1 MAIFPKEKKKA
12 PKMAHHDRSYYF
24 RTSMAPGLG
33 YPIYFKEMIAGD
45 QLQLDFKHL
54 MNTQAI
60 LNPLYGTYRLQICV
74 FFAGTSLYIPALWR
88 NGYMNASNPRG
99 LMDVNYPV
107 LTVAAH
113 NPVYRVHE
121 SSLPAFLGL
130 GVGFAREYTSG
141 AGKTATINA
150 IPYLMYYDIFR
161 HYYANR
167 QEDVF
172 PIMSAPWNNA
182 KRVRRFP
189 LDKLDQ
195 FYMSLPYS
203 GGSLS
208 SASYFN
214 ELPLSQL
221 FSAQSVG
228 SSPIDPAMSYPLGG
242 LFQCCYLPDRMNVIL
257 SDAFFKNNV
266 STVHVSTQGDSFKI
280 DQLVT
285 AKKLWN
291 ARNNDAITNGTFKDW
306 IRVHFGV
313 TPKIMDDMPTFCG
326 ATSSDIAFEDIRATT
341 SAKIGDADQYLGDKG
356 SSALGYGDSRR
367 FNIVADR
374 PGYVM
379 AIATLVPRVDY
390 YQFTERYALH
400 KKLSDSFRPE
410 YNGIGYQDVLVSD
423 LNTEWPAGYD
433 ATGSYAAQV
442 DPFAVSLGKQPAWL
456 EYMTAVNKV
465 RGTFCSSEKS
475 WVLAR
480 DMRANTNPD
489 SSVSP
494 AENTVSSAYI
504 DPADWNQP
512 FADQSDTAQ
521 NFYAQFYV
529 RDRVRSTVLKR
540 LRPKF

>member
-1 MAIFPKEKKKA
+1 
-12 PKMAHHDRSYYF
+12 MAHHDRSHYL

-33 YPIYFKEMIAGD
+33 YPIYCREALPGD
-45 QLQLDFKHL
+45 QIQLEFKHL

-60 LNPLYGTYRLQICV
+60 LNPLYGSYRLQICV
-74 FFAGTSLYIPALWR
+74 FFAGTSLYVPRLWR
-88 NGYMNASNPRG
+88 NGFMSADSRG
-99 LMDVNYPV
+99 ILDVSYPTYN
-107 LTVAAH
+107 LSATD
-113 NPVYRVHE
+113 PITRVHE

-130 GVGFAREYTSG
+130 GVGYGRFSSG
-141 AGKTATINA
+141 TPSKGFYVNL

-167 QEDVF
+167 QEDYF
-172 PIMSAPWNNA
+172 PVMVTSWNNPD
-182 KRVRRFP
+182 RVRRFSLAG
-189 LDKLDQ
+189 LDNL
-195 FYMSLPYS
+195 YLNLPVS
-203 GGSLS
+203 GGSMNS
-208 SASYFN
+208 NGYISN
-214 ELPLSQL
+214 TPIPQL
-221 FSAQSVG
+221 FTSQQVG
-228 SSPIDPAMSYPLGG
+228 SAVVSPSMIAPLGG
-242 LFQCCYLPDRMNVIL
+242 LFQCCYMPDRMNVIL
-257 SDAFFKNNV
+257 SDAFFNKNV
-266 STVHVSTQGDSFKI
+266 STVTVSTVGDSFQV

-291 ARNNDAITNGTFKDW
+291 ARSKDVVTNGTFKDW

-326 ATSSDIAFEDIRATT
+326 AVSSDILFEDIRATT
-341 SAKIGDADQYLGDKG
+341 SAKIGESDQFLGDKG
-356 SSALGYGDSRR
+356 SSAIGYGDSRR

-400 KKLSDSFRPE
+400 SKLSDSFMPE

-423 LNTEWPAGYD
+423 LNTEFPREWNSLVEAPDGAN
-433 ATGSYAAQV
+433 
-442 DPFAVSLGKQPAWL
+442 PFTQSVGKQPAWI
-456 EYMTAVNKV
+456 EYMTAVNKI
-465 RGTFCSSEKS
+465 RGTFCSTERS

-480 DMRANTNPD
+480 DMRADPIEGNGESPADNTNY
-489 SSVSP
+489 
-494 AENTVSSAYI
+494 SAYI

-512 FADQSDTAQ
+512 FADQSATAQ
-521 NFYAQFYV
+521 NFYAQFYI

>member
-1 MAIFPKEKKKA
+1 
-12 PKMAHHDRSYYF
+12 MAHHDRSHYL

-33 YPIYFKEMIAGD
+33 YPIYCREALPGD
-45 QLQLDFKHL
+45 QIQLEFKHL

-60 LNPLYGTYRLQICV
+60 LNPLYGSYRLQICV
-74 FFAGTSLYIPALWR
+74 FFAGTSLYIPRLWR
-88 NGYMNASNPRG
+88 NGFMSAESRG
-99 LMDVNYPV
+99 ILDVSYPTYT
-107 LTVAAH
+107 LSATD
-113 NPVYRVHE
+113 PITRVHE

-130 GVGFAREYTSG
+130 GVGYGRFTT
-141 AGKTATINA
+141 TAPTKGSSVNL

-167 QEDVF
+167 QEDNYPVMTASWGD
-172 PIMSAPWNNA
+172 PS
-182 KRVRRFP
+182 RVRYF
-189 LDKLDQ
+189 
-195 FYMSLPYS
+195 
-203 GGSLS
+203 SLS
-208 SASYFN
+208 ALDNLYLN
-214 ELPLSQL
+214 LPITGGAMNSNGYISQTPIAQL
-221 FSAQSVG
+221 FVPQQVG
-228 SSPIDPAMSYPLGG
+228 SAVVSPSMVAPLGG
-242 LFQCCYLPDRMNVIL
+242 LFQCCYMPDRMTVIL
-257 SDAFFKNNV
+257 SDSFFDKNV
-266 STVHVSTQGDSFKI
+266 STVTVSTAGDSFQV

-291 ARNNDAITNGTFKDW
+291 ARNKDVVTNGTFKDW

-326 ATSSDIAFEDIRATT
+326 AVSSDILFEDIRATT
-341 SAKIGDADQYLGDKG
+341 SAKVGDADQYLGDKG
-356 SSALGYGDSRR
+356 SSAIGYGDSRR

-390 YQFTERYALH
+390 YQFTERYAFH
-400 KKLSDSFRPE
+400 SKLSDSFMPE

-423 LNTEWPAGYD
+423 LNTEFPKDWNSAVAAGLE
-433 ATGSYAAQV
+433 AN
-442 DPFAVSLGKQPAWL
+442 PFDQSVGKQPAWI
-456 EYMTAVNKV
+456 EYMTAVNKI
-465 RGTFCSSEKS
+465 RGTFCSTEKS

-480 DMRANTNPD
+480 DMRADPNDGNGE
-489 SSVSP
+489 SP
-494 AENTVSSAYI
+494 TQNTVSSAYV

-512 FADQSDTAQ
+512 FADQSPTAQ